1 LEDGS
6 EVQLN
11 PNSTIS
17 YPEHFGQKTRTVYLK
32 GEAFFLSNEIQPNH
46 LWYILVIWLLKFLE
60 QVLPLNPTRIQIY
73 RGLVRTG
80 KVSVYERKN
89 AENTRKN
96 GVILTPNQKVIF
108 ERIQKL
114 FQA

>member
-32 GEAFFLSNEIQPNH
+32 GEAFFSIKRNPAKPFVVHTGELVTEVLGTSFTIKSYENAKAIEVWLQVKYLSMSELRQK
-46 LWYILVIWLLKFLE
+46 IL
-60 QVLPLNPTRIQIY
+60 
-73 RGLVRTG
+73 G
-80 KVSVYERKN
+80 KM
-89 AENTRKN
+89 
-96 GVILTPNQKVIF
+96 G
-108 ERIQKL
+108 
-114 FQA
+114 